1 MRKMQGGGTVRT
13 WDIPPE
19 AERLS
24 YYIRT
29 NGRPLKALVE
39 LVRFS
44 SVGACIESSW
54 MAMHFVAIAVTR
66 NLSVKNSSSHLKGV
80 MDEWAQN
87 MMPIEAKYEAKY
99 LNKISLLGSI

>member
-1 MRKMQGGGTVRT
+1 
-13 WDIPPE
+13 
-19 AERLS
+19 
-24 YYIRT
+24 
-29 NGRPLKALVE
+29 
-39 LVRFS
+39 
-44 SVGACIESSW
+44 